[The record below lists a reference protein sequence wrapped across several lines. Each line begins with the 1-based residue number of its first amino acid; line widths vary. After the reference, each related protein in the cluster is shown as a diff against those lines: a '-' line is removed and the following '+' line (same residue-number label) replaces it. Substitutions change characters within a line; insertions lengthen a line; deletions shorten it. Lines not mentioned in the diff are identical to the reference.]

1 MIALCCFGRVSGWG
15 FAPLFDCIVI
25 AFVSDRAARESEVC
39 FYLVSVWGP
48 ALAAHQESAEQ
59 AFKVQI
65 SEPCPGPRGRKTQEE
80 AGRLVEGS
88 PQEASALT

>member
-15 FAPLFDCIVI
+15 FAALFDCIVI

-65 SEPCPGPRGRKTQEE
+65 SEPCPDPEKGRPRKEQDG
-80 AGRLVEGS
+80 
-88 PQEASALT
+88 

>member
-15 FAPLFDCIVI
+15 FAALFDCIVI

-48 ALAAHQESAEQ
+48 ALAAHKNQLSKLLKCRFLSPALDPEKEQ
-59 AFKVQI
+59 DI
-65 SEPCPGPRGRKTQEE
+65 WLRDHPRS
-80 AGRLVEGS
+80 VH
-88 PQEASALT
+88 

>member
-1 MIALCCFGRVSGWG
+1 MTEPRGNLKSVFISCLCG
-15 FAPLFDCIVI
+15 
-25 AFVSDRAARESEVC
+25 
-39 FYLVSVWGP
+39 GP

-65 SEPCPGPRGRKTQEE
+65 SEPCPGPRERKTQED

-88 PQEASALT
+88 PQEVSALT

>member
-1 MIALCCFGRVSGWG
+1 MA
-15 FAPLFDCIVI
+15 LFDCIVI

-59 AFKVQI
+59 ALKVQI
-65 SEPCPGPRGRKTQEE
+65 SEPCPGPREGARH
-80 AGRLVEGS
+80 LVERS
-88 PQEASALT
+88 PQASALI